1 MHANVASLPHCTWLA
16 SRHATPRCTIQCTT
30 GIRKAHDGLACRPKI
45 EHELD
50 LSNFDNEFTE
60 AKPNFLDSVGGPG
73 ALGGSDTAFAGFTFK
88 ATDFSMMKVGIAL
101 FSPASP
107 RRTVCSVVRG
117 RDDHQPCRARRSSVY
132 HNSSVHAC
140 CAPPCHGLL
149 RAGCDPSGR
158 NLEGWPRRHCRVRGG
173 EASSQDAFV
182 TTAQEV
188 TLQVRA

>member
-107 RRTVCSVVRG
+107 RRTCSVAVLAVLYEG
-117 RDDHQPCRARRSSVY
+117 GTTTSRARRVIRPFIIIRPFTRA
-132 HNSSVHAC
+132 VPPPATAC
-140 CAPPCHGLL
+140 CVQDAIRQVETS
-149 RAGCDPSGR
+149 RAGPAATAAS
-158 NLEGWPRRHCRVRGG
+158 EEEQRVAKMR
-173 EASSQDAFV
+173 SSPPPKK
-182 TTAQEV
+182 
-188 TLQVRA
+188 